1 MREDPFETRDRGI
14 RRVHTVTA
22 SVAAVAIAGTG
33 VLAYEL
39 AAPSPASA
47 QPSVPQTGST
57 GDGSTGDGSGQVSPD
72 DGSSGFQ
79 PPAQLPAPAPGG
91 RFHGSSGGS

>member
-14 RRVHTVTA
+14 RRVHTVTT
-22 SVAAVAIAGTG
+22 SVAAAAVAATG

-39 AAPSPASA
+39 AAPSQASA
-47 QPSVPQTGST
+47 QQTVPQTGST
-57 GDGSTGDGSGQVSPD
+57 DDGSGQQVSPD
-72 DGSSGFQ
+72 DGSTGIQ
-79 PPAQLPAPAPGG
+79 PPAQLPAPAPSG

>member
-1 MREDPFETRDRGI
+1 MREDPFRTRDRGI

-22 SVAAVAIAGTG
+22 SVAAAAIAGSG

-39 AAPSPASA
+39 ATPSPATA
-47 QPSVPQTGST
+47 QQTVPQTGST
-57 GDGSTGDGSGQVSPD
+57 DDGSGQQVVPD
-72 DGSSGFQ
+72 QGSTGIQ